1 MSRITSYSAINVA
14 ATLDGQPVLG
24 LFDGD
29 NAIQVDQNA
38 DAGEGLV
45 GVQGDAIFSQT
56 ADRSA
61 MVTLRLQHTS
71 PTHRQLIEKWKAQR
85 AGRVIGFPFAVIETG
100 SNEGG
105 NGDKCFIKSAPSDT
119 KGANATVR
127 EWSIWIGDWT
137 PTVPDLT

>member
-1 MSRITSYSAINVA
+1 MTRVTAYSAENVE
-14 ATLDGQPVLG
+14 ATLDGQSVIG

-29 NAIQVDQNA
+29 NAIQIDQNT

-71 PTHRQLIEKWKAQR
+71 PTHRTLLQKWKAQR
-85 AGRVIGFPFAVIETG
+85 AGVLRGFPFAVIDAG

-105 NGDKCFIKSAPSDT
+105 NGDKCFVKSAPSDT
-119 KGANATVR
+119 KGAQATVR
-127 EWSIWIGDWT
+127 EWSIWVGDWT
-137 PTVPDLT
+137 PTIPDGL

>member
-1 MSRITSYSAINVA
+1 MTRITSYSAINVS
-14 ATLDGQPVLG
+14 ATLDGLSVQG

-38 DAGEGLV
+38 DVGEGLV

-61 MVTLRLQHTS
+61 MITLRLQHTS
-71 PTHRQLIEKWKAQR
+71 PTHRQLVQKWKAQR
-85 AGRVIGFPFAVIETG
+85 AGSLRSFPFDLIDAG
-100 SNEGG
+100 SNDGG
-105 NGDKCFIKSAPSDT
+105 NGDQCYVKRAPSDT

-127 EWSIWIGDWT
+127 EWVIWCGDWT
-137 PTVPDLT
+137 PSVPENV